1 MKISKSVVVA
11 LLISS
16 VAHADGPEDGWPSQA
31 DAETQLNS
39 PSSLLAFP
47 IVGFDRRA
55 PISDSIQS
63 YPLSAPLP
71 TEETSLWIFGNP
83 KERPPRQDECE
94 SGGC

>member
-1 MKISKSVVVA
+1 MKISQFAVVA
-11 LLISS
+11 LLLSS
-16 VAHADGPEDGWPSQA
+16 VAHADGPEGVWRSQA
-31 DAETQLNS
+31 DAETQLNT

-47 IVGFDRRA
+47 IVGFDQRA

-71 TEETSLWIFGNP
+71 ADETSLWIFGNP